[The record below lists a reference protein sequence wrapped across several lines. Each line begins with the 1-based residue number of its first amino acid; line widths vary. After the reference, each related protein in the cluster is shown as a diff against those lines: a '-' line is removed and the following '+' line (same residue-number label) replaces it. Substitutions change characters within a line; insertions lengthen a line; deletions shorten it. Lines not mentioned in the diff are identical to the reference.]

1 MLFEKIENKQKKR
14 PELARFLQSPLK
26 AFPARRA
33 FAIKTNFPKHFL
45 NRSKQEKIV
54 KGICHFPYLVMSSP
68 PPPPRLSHP
77 PFQIP
82 PATSKKQS
90 LQIPREDSAVVVAIA
105 AAACCRQTRFST
117 CFAKP
122 CFKKISTYLVSI
134 FAFYFSLFES

>member
-68 PPPPRLSHP
+68 PPPRLSHP

-90 LQIPREDSAVVVAIA
+90 LQNPREDSAAVVVVAVAIA

-122 CFKKISTYLVSI
+122 CFK
-134 FAFYFSLFES
+134 

>member
-68 PPPPRLSHP
+68 PPPRLSHP

-122 CFKKISTYLVSI
+122 CFK
-134 FAFYFSLFES
+134 